1 MELSLKNDLLS
12 VKDASIVSLTAELKS
27 LTTQSGQKVR
37 KTLSTVIVHTWAS
50 FSEQLS
56 ISDDVIWEIERQ
68 QIKLEC
74 MKTVWH
80 YGEVWEG
87 IWNQQP
93 IVVRTGAMEAEKKL
107 PAQANVMKKL
117 NHNNLVQL
125 YGLCTK
131 EEPIL
136 IITELLRFGCLSD
149 YLRGEGR
156 ALKVPA
162 LINMAT
168 QIASGMAYIE
178 GKGYIHLHLAA
189 RKVFVG
195 EGSVC
200 KVAVLGD
207 VVTANN
213 ENGTYVASER
223 FNFYLKWTAHDA
235 AMSNCFSIKSSVWSF
250 GILLYEVITY
260 GQLPYPGMNN
270 EEALKK
276 SITGLPHTPPV
287 WLFY

>member
-1 MELSLKNDLLS
+1 MELSLKNNLLS
-12 VKDASIVSLTAELKS
+12 VKDASIVSLTSELKS
-27 LTTQSGQKVR
+27 LTTQTGQKVR

-168 QIASGMAYIE
+168 LIASGMAYIE
-178 GKGYIHLHLAA
+178 
-189 RKVFVG
+189 
-195 EGSVC
+195 
-200 KVAVLGD
+200 
-207 VVTANN
+207 
-213 ENGTYVASER
+213 ER
-223 FNFYLKWTAHDA
+223 
-235 AMSNCFSIKSSVWSF
+235 
-250 GILLYEVITY
+250 G
-260 GQLPYPGMNN
+260 
-270 EEALKK
+270 
-276 SITGLPHTPPV
+276 
-287 WLFY
+287 